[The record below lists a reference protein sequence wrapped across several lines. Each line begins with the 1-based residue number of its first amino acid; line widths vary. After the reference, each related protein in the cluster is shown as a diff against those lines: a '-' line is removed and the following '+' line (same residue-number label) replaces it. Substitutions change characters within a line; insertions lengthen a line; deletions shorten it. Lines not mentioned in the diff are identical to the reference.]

1 MIIIIIINMIN
12 KIKMFLQLPK
22 KITFKN
28 PIDLNRDTPVVPMII
43 ISYLEAYYSRE
54 YIVSKLDKEGIGYAK
69 GIEDVIKLLKY
80 LNSKE

>member
-1 MIIIIIINMIN
+1 
-12 KIKMFLQLPK
+12 
-22 KITFKN
+22 
-28 PIDLNRDTPVVPMII
+28 MII

>member
-1 MIIIIIINMIN
+1 MIN

-22 KITFKN
+22 KLPFKN
-28 PIDLNRDTPVVPMII
+28 PIIDLNRDTPVVPMII